1 MKFFNILLIFCAL
14 VFLSSE
20 PSQAL
25 STKFTNNVAELNIK
39 NGDGETIK
47 VNVFAQNYSSAFPY
61 KEGFRWGSELKK
73 PKTIITSIDVLF
85 ESKKLFVPLSAYS
98 DLTNP
103 KRVSIEISKYGFH
116 ILIAGGSASTF
127 YNAELI
133 FKNGFIHRR
142 KVRHGEFPEVSWE
155 ETVYSFNTLGN

>member
-39 NGDGETIK
+39 NDDGKIIK
-47 VNVFAQNYSSAFPY
+47 VNVIAQNYSSAFPY
-61 KEGFRWGSELKK
+61 KEAIRWGHELKK
-73 PKTIITSIDVLF
+73 PKTIITSIDVLLG
-85 ESKKLFVPLSAYS
+85 SKKLFVPLSAYS
-98 DLTNP
+98 DLSNP
-103 KRVSIEISKYGFH
+103 KKVSLEISKYGFH

-142 KVRHGEFPEVSWE
+142 IVRHGEFPEVAWE
-155 ETVYSFNTLGN
+155 ETVYSFNPYGK